1 MPTRISKLLEE
12 AVRFLDSSQASKQ
25 GTLKDSLDNILNSVK
40 ELGDQKYGD
49 AGDNLVAEHVQS
61 LQLVTESLQKE
72 GERVRGIKEKQEMLT
87 KELVGLKDEMKK
99 NFEVLERLCQQ
110 KDIESRQQVDQAID
124 RRRVAAMRRTSRPL
138 LLNHTGRGIPH
149 QQGLTPSPMILP
161 RPGVIAPGNNPSPK
175 PIVLKARNN
184 ASISSDSSVPS
195 KVARVL
201 PSRPMRSPHLGGR
214 GTSLATSNAKHALQQ
229 PLKKEVFDVFALD
242 SDSD

>member
-1 MPTRISKLLEE
+1 
-12 AVRFLDSSQASKQ
+12 
-25 GTLKDSLDNILNSVK
+25 
-40 ELGDQKYGD
+40 
-49 AGDNLVAEHVQS
+49 
-61 LQLVTESLQKE
+61 
-72 GERVRGIKEKQEMLT
+72 MLT

-138 LLNHTGRGIPH
+138 LLNRTGRGIPD
-149 QQGLTPSPMILP
+149 QRGLTPSPMILP

-175 PIVLKARNN
+175 PILLKARNN
-184 ASISSDSSVPS
+184 ASISSGSSVPS

-201 PSRPMRSPHLGGR
+201 PSRPMRSPHIGGR

-229 PLKKEVFDVFALD
+229 PLNKEVSDVFALD

>member
-1 MPTRISKLLEE
+1 
-12 AVRFLDSSQASKQ
+12 
-25 GTLKDSLDNILNSVK
+25 
-40 ELGDQKYGD
+40 
-49 AGDNLVAEHVQS
+49 
-61 LQLVTESLQKE
+61 
-72 GERVRGIKEKQEMLT
+72 MLT
-87 KELVGLKDEMKK
+87 KELVGLEDKMKK

-110 KDIESRQQVDQAID
+110 KDVESRQQVDQATD

-138 LLNHTGRGIPH
+138 LLNRTGRGIPD

-184 ASISSDSSVPS
+184 ASISSGSSVPS

-201 PSRPMRSPHLGGR
+201 PSRPMRSQHLGGG
-214 GTSLATSNAKHALQQ
+214 GTSLATSNINHALQQ

-242 SDSD
+242 SDSE

>member
-1 MPTRISKLLEE
+1 M
-12 AVRFLDSSQASKQ
+12 
-25 GTLKDSLDNILNSVK
+25 G
-40 ELGDQKYGD
+40 
-49 AGDNLVAEHVQS
+49 AGDNLVAEHVIVQS

-72 GERVRGIKEKQEMLT
+72 GERVRGIEEKQEMLT

-110 KDIESRQQVDQAID
+110 KDIGSRQQVDQAID

-138 LLNHTGRGIPH
+138 LLNRTGRGIPD

-161 RPGVIAPGNNPSPK
+161 RPDVIAPGNNPSPK
-175 PIVLKARNN
+175 PIFLKARNN
-184 ASISSDSSVPS
+184 ASISSGSSVPS

-201 PSRPMRSPHLGGR
+201 PSRPMRSPHLCGR

-229 PLKKEVFDVFALD
+229 PLKMEVFDVFALD
-242 SDSD
+242 SDSDQNG